1 MRFSLSLLISRLSSP
16 GSHSRSSQLVLQP
29 RTLPAPRPRG
39 GAERGGAAP
48 QPLRSRRGASGA
60 DCGGEGAVGSGG
72 ARPARPSVPPGPPGS
87 VLSSARKSTLA
98 KRASELW
105 CCSYLERVETKLKD
119 GGLLIFFSLFFYFFI
134 FSPIS
139 SMTPRKKLE
148 GLVAATVTPMTPDG

>member
-60 DCGGEGAVGSGG
+60 GCGGEGAVGSGG
-72 ARPARPSVPPGPPGS
+72 LALLGPLSHPAPRAPCFSQPERAPWRS
-87 VLSSARKSTLA
+87 VLRNFDAVLTWSEWRQSLKMWDCKS
-98 KRASELW
+98 
-105 CCSYLERVETKLKD
+105 
-119 GGLLIFFSLFFYFFI
+119 FFLNFSISLFF
-134 FSPIS
+134 
-139 SMTPRKKLE
+139 PRS
-148 GLVAATVTPMTPDG
+148 AR